1 MSTFTKN
8 RIKKSVKKVTEKEL
22 RASQSTLMIVSRLI
36 RTGQLTENSVIFD
49 DIVKGSGIN
58 VHLSLIFK
66 DIAPV
71 EFNVLSWY
79 RGLSDVMKERVS
91 SLMLSIVFNEEKM
104 EFFLKSETG
113 TRMARGITSDVV
125 TGENRNLI
133 GYLFNIEYIRRQ
145 IYRVWLL
152 NNKQLIIKNKK

>member
-8 RIKKSVKKVTEKEL
+8 RIRKSVMKVTEKEL
-22 RASQSTLMIVSRLI
+22 SESKSTIMITSKLI

-58 VHLSLIFK
+58 VHLSLIFRDK
-66 DIAPV
+66 APV

-104 EFFLKSETG
+104 EFFLKSESG
-113 TRMARGITSDVV
+113 TRLVRCITSDVV

-133 GYLFNIEYIRRQ
+133 GYLFNIEYLRR
-145 IYRVWLL
+145 
-152 NNKQLIIKNKK
+152 

>member
-133 GYLFNIEYIRRQ
+133 GYLFNIEYIRR
-145 IYRVWLL
+145 
-152 NNKQLIIKNKK
+152 

>member
-22 RASQSTLMIVSRLI
+22 RASQSTFMMTTKLI

-58 VHLSLIFK
+58 VHLSLIFRDK
-66 DIAPV
+66 EPV

-104 EFFLKSETG
+104 EFFLKSESG
-113 TRMARGITSDVV
+113 TRLVRCITSDVV

-133 GYLFNIEYIRRQ
+133 GYLFNIEYIR
-145 IYRVWLL
+145 
-152 NNKQLIIKNKK
+152 K

>member
-8 RIKKSVKKVTEKEL
+8 RIKKSVKKITEKEL
-22 RASQSTLMIVSRLI
+22 RASKSTLIMTSKLI

-58 VHLSLIFK
+58 VHLSLIFRDK
-66 DIAPV
+66 APV

-91 SLMLSIVFNEEKM
+91 SLMLRIVFNEEKM
-104 EFFLKSETG
+104 EYFLKSEYG
-113 TRMARGITSDVV
+113 TRLVRCITSDVV

-133 GYLFNIEYIRRQ
+133 GYLFNIEYLRR
-145 IYRVWLL
+145 
-152 NNKQLIIKNKK
+152 

>member
-1 MSTFTKN
+1 MSIFTKN
-8 RIKKSVKKVTEKEL
+8 RIRKSVRKVTEKEL
-22 RASQSTLMIVSRLI
+22 RASKSTFMMTSKLI

-58 VHLSLIFK
+58 VHLSLIFRDK
-66 DIAPV
+66 APV

-91 SLMLSIVFNEEKM
+91 SLMLNIVFNEEKM
-104 EFFLKSETG
+104 EFFLKSESG
-113 TRMARGITSDVV
+113 TRLVRCITSDVV

-133 GYLFNIEYIRRQ
+133 GYLFNIEYLRR
-145 IYRVWLL
+145 
-152 NNKQLIIKNKK
+152 

>member
-58 VHLSLIFK
+58 IHLSLIFK

>member
-8 RIKKSVKKVTEKEL
+8 RIRKSVRKVTEKEL
-22 RASQSTLMIVSRLI
+22 RASKSTFMMTSKLI
-36 RTGQLTENSVIFD
+36 GTGQLTENSVIFD
-49 DIVKGSGIN
+49 DIVKGSEIN
-58 VHLSLIFK
+58 VHLSLIFRDK
-66 DIAPV
+66 APV

-113 TRMARGITSDVV
+113 TRMVRGITSDVV

-133 GYLFNIEYIRRQ
+133 GYLFNIEYIR
-145 IYRVWLL
+145 
-152 NNKQLIIKNKK
+152 K